1 MAWNE
6 QDNKTSEGGVGR
18 ARAWLRGGPWRALR
32 SRDFRLL
39 WLGQLVSVTGS
50 QMRIVAIAW
59 QVYLVKQDPLQL
71 GILGLTQAVALIIFS
86 LVAGVVADAFDRR
99 QLLIVVNATLACGS
113 LTLALATQF
122 HVISLP
128 LIYAVAFLMA
138 AVSAFDYPARQALIP
153 SLVTAA
159 ELPDA
164 LAINSLVFNLASIVG
179 PTLGGLAI
187 AIAGVTGAYGADASS
202 FLVVTAALVAMRG
215 VKVRGTG
222 AKRGNPVSAWL
233 DGFAYLRG
241 RPVLLGLMALDFCA
255 MFFGSPQA
263 LLPIYARDIFHGGPA
278 ALGILSSAGAVG
290 AVAGVFFVARLRGIR
305 RQGLGVLLGVAAWGL
320 CIVLFGLTNGPLWPG
335 QPWQTLSWQGPF
347 WLAFVFL
354 AGAGASD
361 LVSMVLRNVILQLST
376 PDEMR
381 GRVSAT
387 NAIFIIGGPSL
398 GQFESGV
405 VARFLT
411 PQLSALTGGLACLA
425 ATGLI
430 AWRVPAVRRYH
441 AGMYGAPNGA
451 QPAPV
456 LDEAIADPAVS
467 AAAELTSAE

>member
-1 MAWNE
+1 M
-6 QDNKTSEGGVGR
+6 GR
-18 ARAWLRGGPWRALR
+18 VRAWLRGGPWRALR

-39 WLGQLVSVTGS
+39 WSGQLVSVTGS

-59 QVYLVKQDPLQL
+59 QVYIVSRDPLQL

-86 LVAGVVADAFDRR
+86 LVAGVLADALDRR
-99 QLLIVVNATLACGS
+99 RLLIVVQATLACGS
-113 LTLALATQF
+113 LALALTTAFQA
-122 HVISLP
+122 ISLP
-128 LIYAVAFLMA
+128 LIYLIAFLMA
-138 AVSAFDYPARQALIP
+138 ATSAFDYPARQALIP
-153 SLVTAA
+153 SLVTAD

-164 LAINSLVFNLASIVG
+164 LAINSLIFNLASIVG
-179 PTLGGLAI
+179 PTLGGFAI
-187 AIAGVTGAYGADASS
+187 AALGVAGTYGADAAS
-202 FLVVTAALVAMRG
+202 FMAVIAALIAMRPTRAP
-215 VKVRGTG
+215 VTSPR
-222 AKRGNPVSAWL
+222 RPNPVVAWL
-233 DGFAYLRG
+233 DGLAYLRA

-263 LLPIYARDIFHGGPA
+263 LLPIYASDILHVGPEG
-278 ALGILSSAGAVG
+278 LGILSSAGAVG
-290 AVAGVFFVARLRGIR
+290 AVAGVFFTARLRGIR
-305 RQGLGVLLGVAAWGL
+305 RQGLGVLLGVTCWGAS
-320 CIVLFGLTNGPLWPG
+320 IVLFGLTNGPLWPTA
-335 QPWQTLSWQGPF
+335 PWRTFSWQGPF

-361 LVSMVLRNVILQLST
+361 LVSMVLRNVIVQLAT

-425 ATGLI
+425 ATGFI
-430 AWRVPAVRRYH
+430 ALRVPGVRRYH
-441 AGMYGAPNGA
+441 AGMYAMHPDDRTE
-451 QPAPV
+451 
-456 LDEAIADPAVS
+456 LDLTSGMAGHSTS
-467 AAAELTSAE
+467 AATELTPAE